1 MELNELLDE
10 DIIELDLKATTKDE
24 VLHELSKLLLAHD
37 YIDDVEGFVSD
48 IYAREAEGI
57 TGMGDHIAIPHGISS
72 HAKKIGI
79 AIGRTSSMV
88 EWESYDDEPVNLIFL
103 FCIHGAENSGTYTT
117 KLQAEAEL
125 ARRLGSAGVIDKLQH
140 VESKK
145 ELIDVLTK

>member
-57 TGMGDHIAIPHGISS
+57 TGMGDHIAIPRCKSQ
-72 HAKKIGI
+72 
-79 AIGRTSSMV
+79 R
-88 EWESYDDEPVNLIFL
+88 
-103 FCIHGAENSGTYTT
+103 
-117 KLQAEAEL
+117 
-125 ARRLGSAGVIDKLQH
+125 
-140 VESKK
+140 
-145 ELIDVLTK
+145 